1 MKKFDKISEFLDY
14 LYALPN
20 LHPKSDLSYIKRVLA
35 KLDNPQDKVKTI
47 HITGTNGKGSTS
59 YYISNLLKKA
69 GQKTGL
75 FVSPYIKEFN
85 ERIQINGKNIPD
97 SDLIKLANQVVA
109 VITEIQKEEADFNLV
124 TFEFEVV
131 MAFLY
136 FAKQN
141 CDYAVIEVGIGA
153 RRDKTNVIV
162 PQVSVITTI
171 GFDHEAII
179 GPTLADIAKEKAG
192 IIKEKTPIV
201 LGNLPEEIL
210 PIVLSEAKQ
219 KNAPVYL
226 FGQDFKLHT
235 GSVFELTSKQNYR
248 FNLRPQVEGYDIA
261 LSVKVFELL
270 NLHLSKAEIE
280 AAINETQI
288 PGRYQVLQTKPQIIL
303 DGAHNIQAI
312 ENLLA
317 FVRKEKTSGRVYVL
331 LAMMK
336 DKDITEVLG
345 KFKDEQVL
353 LTTLPYPRTA
363 KLADYHKLNVTLPFE
378 QDYWQAYLNLK
389 QKMQSNDIL
398 VVTGSFYLVSA
409 ILNKGEQK

>member
-1 MKKFDKISEFLDY
+1 M
-14 LYALPN
+14 
-20 LHPKSDLSYIKRVLA
+20 
-35 KLDNPQDKVKTI
+35 
-47 HITGTNGKGSTS
+47 
-59 YYISNLLKKA
+59 
-69 GQKTGL
+69 
-75 FVSPYIKEFN
+75 
-85 ERIQINGKNIPD
+85 
-97 SDLIKLANQVVA
+97 
-109 VITEIQKEEADFNLV
+109 ITEIQKEEADFNLV

-201 LGNLPEEIL
+201 LGNLPEEVL